1 MRCALYSDA
10 MNGPAK
16 SALGDGLKYPRSVA
30 LARLPTPVE
39 SLASMGAPL
48 GVDLWCKRD
57 DLTGAALT
65 GNKVRK
71 LEFLLGDALG
81 QGADSVLTCGGEQ
94 SNHCRATAV
103 AASLCG
109 LRSSLLLRVD
119 DPAQPPALHDNSL
132 LARWVGADIEWV
144 SRPQYADR
152 KRLFAERADA
162 LRATGRKPY
171 IIPEGG
177 SNAVGAWG
185 YVRAVEELATQ
196 MPFGPLTIV
205 YAAGSGG
212 TGAGLL
218 LGVQRLDLPWRVVGI
233 NVCDDRDYFV
243 NAIGEICD
251 EFVGRFGGAALPRER
266 IEIIDG
272 YVGRGYALSTE
283 SELTGLRDIA
293 RKTGLLFDPVYT
305 GKAFLGLCAEL
316 KKGTDLGQRIVFL
329 HTGGIFGLTAK
340 AAEMAPLAT

>member
-1 MRCALYSDA
+1 MGTS
-10 MNGPAK
+10 
-16 SALGDGLKYPRSVA
+16 LGDASGGLHYPRSVS
-30 LARLPTPVE
+30 LARLPTPLE
-39 SLASMGAPL
+39 PL
-48 GVDLWCKRD
+48 GPLGASLGVELWCKRD

-94 SNHCRATAV
+94 SNHCRATAI

-109 LRSSLLLRVD
+109 LRSSLLLRVE
-119 DPAQPPALHDNSL
+119 DPSAPPALHDNSL

-144 SRPQYADR
+144 SRAQYADR
-152 KRLFAERADA
+152 NRLFAERAEA
-162 LRATGRKPY
+162 LRAAGRRPY

-185 YVRAVEELATQ
+185 YMRAVEELATQ
-196 MPFGPLTIV
+196 VPFGPLTLV

-218 LGVQRLDLPWRVVGI
+218 LGVQRLGLPWRVVGI

-243 NAIGEICD
+243 RVIGDICD
-251 EFVGRFGGAALPRER
+251 DFAARFGGATIER
-266 IEIIDG
+266 SAIEIIDG

-283 SELTGLRDIA
+283 AELTGLRDIA
-293 RKTGLLFDPVYT
+293 RATGLLFDPVYT
-305 GKAFLGLCAEL
+305 GKAFLALQAEL
-316 KKGTDLGQRIVFL
+316 KKGTDLGKRILFL

-340 AAEMAPLAT
+340 AAEMAPLAG